1 MFLSVKYT
9 CKINVFEKRVK
20 MARIGYIRV
29 SSKDQNEAR
38 QRERY
43 KRENIDKIFM
53 DKISGKDTNR
63 PEFQKMLEYAR
74 EGDTIVLT
82 ELARLGRNNKELTE
96 SLNYLNNKGV
106 AVDILN
112 LPSFNDVKDENLK
125 RLLTNLI
132 LEIYKYQ
139 AENERKEI
147 LERQRQGI
155 EVAKK
160 RGVYKGRPVEYS
172 PDSKDPQKRLTY
184 YKVKEMLDNGAP
196 ITKIS
201 KKTGVSRPIIYRIK
215 EGISKDKTNTVL

>member
-1 MFLSVKYT
+1 MFWSVKYT
-9 CKINVFEKRVK
+9 CKINVFEMRGK

-43 KRENIDKIFM
+43 EKENIDKIFM

-63 PEFQKMLEYAR
+63 PEFKKMLEYAR

-96 SLNYLNNKGV
+96 SLNYLNNKDV
-106 AVDILN
+106 SVDILN
-112 LPSFNDVKDENLK
+112 LPSFNDVQDENLR

-147 LERQRQGI
+147 LERQRQGVEI
-155 EVAKK
+155 AKK
-160 RGVYKGRPVEYS
+160 KGVYKGRQSEYTA
-172 PDSKDPQKRLTY
+172 DSKNPQKRLTY
-184 YKVKEMLDNGAP
+184 FKVVEMLKKGKP

-201 KKTGVSRPIIYRIK
+201 KETGVSRPTIYSIK
-215 EGISKDKTNTVL
+215 NRYQENSEELL

>member
-1 MFLSVKYT
+1 MTSLFINVFK
-9 CKINVFEKRVK
+9 CKINVSEKRVK
-20 MARIGYIRV
+20 VTRIRYIRV

-43 KRENIDKIFM
+43 KKNIDKIFM

-82 ELARLGRNNKELTE
+82 ESALLGRNNKELTE

-139 AENERKEI
+139 AGNERKEI

-172 PDSKDPQKRLTY
+172 PDSKDSQKRLTY
-184 YKVKEMLDNGAP
+184 Y
-196 ITKIS
+196 
-201 KKTGVSRPIIYRIK
+201 
-215 EGISKDKTNTVL
+215 